1 MFNLEVHE
9 MNKRLIAVLVIVLL
23 LPVIASIQMAQLSG
37 IEETNEKSPDQSD
50 PLDAAFVEKVRTAD
64 FILSV
69 EAPEEV
75 EAGGIFTLKGTLEYI
90 GEGDIRLYHGVPVI
104 RFAIFDEDGKFVDD
118 LRDHPRVYIDI
129 GVTTPLEPGQKMK
142 VEDTWKIDY
151 PGQYELTAK
160 TTILAN
166 KDPWEEL
173 FEGKNYERFIR
184 DDMSERVKELTKS
197 KIATDP
203 IEITVING

>member
-1 MFNLEVHE
+1 M
-9 MNKRLIAVLVIVLL
+9 KRRFIIWGVVLAVVGLVLGGV
-23 LPVIASIQMAQLSG
+23 VRAG
-37 IEETNEKSPDQSD
+37 GDEKSRDQTES
-50 PLDAAFVEKVRTAD
+50 LDAAFVEKVRTSD

-69 EAPEEV
+69 KVPEGV
-75 EAGGIFTLKGTLEYI
+75 KAGEEFNLKGTLEYI
-90 GEGDIRLYHGVPVI
+90 GEGKIRLYSGVPVI
-104 RFAIFDEDGKFVDD
+104 RFMIFDEDGKFVDD
-118 LRDHPRVYIDI
+118 LRDHPRAYVDI
-129 GVTTPLEPGQKMK
+129 GVITPLEPGQKMK
-142 VEDTWKIDY
+142 VEDAWKIDY
-151 PGQYELTAK
+151 PGQYELIVK

-166 KDPWEEL
+166 EDPWEEL

>member
-1 MFNLEVHE
+1 M
-9 MNKRLIAVLVIVLL
+9 KRRFMIVGVVLVAVGLALGGVVL
-23 LPVIASIQMAQLSG
+23 AG
-37 IEETNEKSPDQSD
+37 DDEKTPDQTEL
-50 PLDAAFVEKVRTAD
+50 LDADFVEKVRTSD

-69 EAPEEV
+69 KVPEEV
-75 EAGGIFTLKGTLEYI
+75 KAGEEFRLEGMLKYI
-90 GEGDIRLYHGVPVI
+90 GEEEIRLFRGVPLI
-104 RFAIFDEDGKFVDD
+104 RFMIFDEDGKFVDD
-118 LRDHPRVYIDI
+118 LRDHPRAYVDI
-129 GVTTPLEPGQKMK
+129 GVITPLEPGQKMK

>member
-1 MFNLEVHE
+1 M
-9 MNKRLIAVLVIVLL
+9 KRRFMIVGVVLVAVGLAL
-23 LPVIASIQMAQLSG
+23 GGVVLSG
-37 IEETNEKSPDQSD
+37 EDEKSPDQTE
-50 PLDAAFVEKVRTAD
+50 PLDAAFVEKVRTSD
-64 FILSV
+64 FILSLKV
-69 EAPEEV
+69 PEEV
-75 EAGGIFTLKGTLEYI
+75 KAGEEFRLEGMLKYI
-90 GEGDIRLYHGVPVI
+90 GEEEIRLFRGVPPI
-104 RFAIFDEDGKFVDD
+104 RFMIFDEDGKFVDD
-118 LRDHPRVYIDI
+118 LRDQPRAYLDI
-129 GVTTPLEPGQKMK
+129 GLITPLEPGQKIK

-166 KDPWEEL
+166 KDHPWEEL

-184 DDMSERVKELTKS
+184 DHMSERVKELTKS

>member
-1 MFNLEVHE
+1 MFNLEVNE
-9 MNKRLIAVLVIVLL
+9 INKRLIAVLVIVLL

-37 IEETNEKSPDQSD
+37 IEETNEKSPDQSE

-129 GVTTPLEPGQKMK
+129 GVTTPLEAG
-142 VEDTWKIDY
+142 
-151 PGQYELTAK
+151 
-160 TTILAN
+160 
-166 KDPWEEL
+166 
-173 FEGKNYERFIR
+173 
-184 DDMSERVKELTKS
+184 
-197 KIATDP
+197 
-203 IEITVING
+203 

>member
-1 MFNLEVHE
+1 M
-9 MNKRLIAVLVIVLL
+9 KRCFIIVGVVLVAVGLALGGVLL
-23 LPVIASIQMAQLSG
+23 AGQD
-37 IEETNEKSPDQSD
+37 EKSPDQSE
-50 PLDAAFVEKVRTAD
+50 LLAAAFVEKVGTAD

-75 EAGGIFTLKGTLEYI
+75 KAGEVFTLKGTLEYI
-90 GEGDIRLYHGVPVI
+90 GEGEIRLYHGIPVI
-104 RFAIFDEDGKFVDD
+104 RFSIFDEDREFVDD
-118 LRDHPRVYIDI
+118 LRDYPRAYLAI
-129 GVTTPLEPGQKMK
+129 GLITPLEPGQKMK
-142 VEDTWKIDY
+142 VEDTWKIDH
-151 PGQYELTAK
+151 PGQYELIAE

-166 KDPWEEL
+166 EDPWEEL

-203 IEITVING
+203 IEITVIDG